1 LYLRAHDMSLLAP
14 HNHHS
19 YFVTNG
25 SVGAGA
31 GTAAGTTITSSASA
45 NTYGTWTQ
53 IHAGLTYGCDY
64 LVVRINA
71 METSADVISS
81 TTLNAYIDIGVGAT
95 DTTVMTVIEKLGG
108 SQAQGLGVLYFIPV
122 RFPPDTPVWARHQNT
137 AGSARCG
144 VQVSWFGGNM
154 NPYNFPSFTGMVA
167 LGAVTAS
174 TTGTA
179 VTPNGAGAE
188 GAWAQIVSST
198 TDDYG
203 GVMVSPL
210 FNVDTSLTSGL
221 HTTIDVGIGASG
233 QEKVIGEN
241 LTQQFIWATTEP
253 KDAVCFPSF
262 VGVAAG
268 SRLCARASGSNTA
281 DGTNTV
287 IIYGFKH

>member
-1 LYLRAHDMSLLAP
+1 MLLAP

-25 SVGAGA
+25 SVGAAPGTQA
-31 GTAAGTTITSSASA
+31 GTLITSGVA
-45 NTYGTWTQ
+45 NTAGTWTQ

-71 METSADVISS
+71 VETSGDIVAA

-95 DTTVMTVIEKLGG
+95 SGAVMTVIEKLGG
-108 SQAQGLGVLYFIPV
+108 SQAQGLGVVYFIPV
-122 RFPPDTPVWARHQNT
+122 RIPPDTPVWARHQNT
-137 AGSARCG
+137 AASAKAG

-154 NPYNFPSFTGMVA
+154 NPYNFPSFSGMVA

-179 VTPNGAGAE
+179 ITPNGAGAE

-210 FNVDTSLTSGL
+210 FNVDTTLTSTL
-221 HTTIDVGIGASG
+221 HTTLDVGVGASG

-241 LTQQFIWATTEP
+241 LTQSFLWSANEQ

-268 SRLCARASGSNTA
+268 SRLCARASGSTTA

>member
-1 LYLRAHDMSLLAP
+1 MSLLAP

-25 SVGAGA
+25 SVGAA
-31 GTAAGTTITSSASA
+31 VGTQAGTTITSSASA

-71 METSADVISS
+71 VETSGDVITA
-81 TTLNAYIDIGVGAT
+81 TTLNAYIDIGVGASSGA
-95 DTTVMTVIEKLGG
+95 VMTVIEKLGG
-108 SQAQGLGVLYFIPV
+108 SQAQGLGVVYFIPV
-122 RFPPDTPVWARHQNT
+122 RIPPDTIVWARHQNT
-137 AGSARCG
+137 AASAKAG

-154 NPYNFPSFTGMVA
+154 NPYSFPNFSAMVA
-167 LGAVTAS
+167 LGAVSAS

-179 VTPNGAGAE
+179 ITPNGAGSE

-210 FNVDTSLTSGL
+210 FNADTSLTSGL
-221 HTTIDVGIGASG
+221 HTTLDVGLGASG

-241 LTQQFIWATTEP
+241 LTQSFIWSTAEQ

-268 SRLCARASGSNTA
+268 SRLCARASGSTTA